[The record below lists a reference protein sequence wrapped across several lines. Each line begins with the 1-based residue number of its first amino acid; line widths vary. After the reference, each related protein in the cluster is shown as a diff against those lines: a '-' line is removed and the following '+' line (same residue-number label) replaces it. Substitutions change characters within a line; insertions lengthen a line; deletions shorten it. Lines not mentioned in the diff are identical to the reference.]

1 MIKKFLTHPL
11 MRNRSVDDP
20 STTEVRKELV
30 HQKKFLEH
38 IYQDWFRM
46 IKDEIP
52 AKPGQILE
60 IGSGAGF
67 LEQYLSQLIK
77 SEIFHLS
84 NIDLVLDAAHL
95 PFENQILSAIVM
107 TDVFH
112 HLPNP
117 RLFLQ
122 EMIRTLP
129 VGGRVVM
136 IEPWVSKWSGF
147 IYPRFHHEPF
157 NPDMTGW
164 EFPSSGPLSGSNQA
178 LPWIVFERDRN
189 KFNREFPQL
198 KVLKIHPMMPFRYL
212 LSGGV
217 SLRSFMPGW
226 STGFWKWAENQ
237 LNPFMNNWG
246 MFALVVVE
254 KQEP

>member
-1 MIKKFLTHPL
+1 MIKKLLTHPL

-20 STTEVRKELV
+20 STTELRKELV
-30 HQKKFLEH
+30 HQKIFLER
-38 IYQDWFRM
+38 IYQDWYRM
-46 IKDEIP
+46 IQDEIP
-52 AKPGQILE
+52 AKSGPILE

-67 LEQYLSQLIK
+67 LEQLLPRLIK

-122 EMIRTLP
+122 EMVRTLP
-129 VGGRVVM
+129 VGGRMVM
-136 IEPWVSKWSGF
+136 IEPWVSKWSSI

-157 NPDMTGW
+157 NPDMAGW

-178 LPWIVFERDRN
+178 LPWIIFERDRV
-189 KFNREFPQL
+189 KFDREFSQL

-212 LSGGV
+212 MSGGV
-217 SLRSFMPGW
+217 SLRSLMPGW
-226 STGFWKWAENQ
+226 STGFWKWVENQ
-237 LNPFMNNWG
+237 INPFMKNWG
-246 MFALVVVE
+246 MFVLIVVE
-254 KQEP
+254 KQDS